1 MAGWQLLGPAAFLA
15 IVTQRVVQ
23 LWVRQ
28 GRVAVR
34 AGLREGAL
42 PAVLLLITNAWVL
55 LVLARTIPL
64 PVAPLQRTLGE
75 PRLYAPP
82 LAWTGALLAV
92 LAFALF
98 VAAMRDLGAS
108 WRLGIDADHP
118 GRLVTTGA
126 YRLSRN
132 PTYLF
137 FDLCFLGTLL
147 MNGNPVFLLIL
158 ALMVAGLHA
167 QIRL

>member
-1 MAGWQLLGPAAFLA
+1 
-15 IVTQRVVQ
+15 
-23 LWVRQ
+23 
-28 GRVAVR
+28 
-34 AGLREGAL
+34 
-42 PAVLLLITNAWVL
+42 

-82 LAWTGALLAV
+82 LVWVGALLVA

-98 VAAMRDLGAS
+98 IAAMRDLGAS
-108 WRLGIDADHP
+108 WRLGIDAEHP

-126 YRLSRN
+126 HRLSRN
-132 PTYLF
+132 PIYLF
-137 FDLCFLGTLL
+137 FDLYFLGTLL
-147 MNGNPVFLLIL
+147 INGNPVFLLIL

-167 QIRL
+167 QIRLEERFLARAYGARYAAYCRRTPRYLTVMPLVAWTAAVRVRREA